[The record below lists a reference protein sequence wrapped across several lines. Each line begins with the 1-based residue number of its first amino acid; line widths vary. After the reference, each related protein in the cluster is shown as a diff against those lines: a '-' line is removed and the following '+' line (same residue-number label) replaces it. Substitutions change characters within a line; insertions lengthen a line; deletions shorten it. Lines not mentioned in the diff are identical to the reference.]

1 MFTSRQPALANI
13 LGGDVFPFGPAA
25 VLSCRVAGRPA
36 HFMPASLVASQFT
49 TLEPL
54 GPDEAGIALDLDLP
68 VDELV
73 ARIYTAVTTA
83 AAPPVHHNG
92 KEASP

>member
-1 MFTSRQPALANI
+1 LRVLCSVVTRRDFGKIAL
-13 LGGDVFPFGPAA
+13 
-25 VLSCRVAGRPA
+25 
-36 HFMPASLVASQFT
+36 
-49 TLEPL
+49 
-54 GPDEAGIALDLDLP
+54 DEAGIALDLDLP

-73 ARIYTAVTTA
+73 ARTYTAVTTA